1 MLRRFKS
8 KNIRGQWSVTS
19 MKEAV
24 LSVLQG
30 GLLRTVAKEFGMPRN
45 TLRRKVTAHL
55 AGETI
60 TKDLLFGTTTESW
73 IQCQL
78 CSEWTH
84 FECAG
89 ASQNQHSFVCERC
102 A

>member
-1 MLRRFKS
+1 MVRTFKS

-24 LSVLQG
+24 LAVMQG
-30 GLLRTVAKEFGMPRN
+30 GLLRTVAKEFGMPQN
-45 TLRRKVTAHL
+45 KLRRKVTVHL

-78 CSEWTH
+78 CNEWAH